1 MLCLKFSLER
11 KNCAVFWCW
20 NGKVSK
26 YRQISIPLKTKL
38 LTTDFFRVLV
48 IDTSRS
54 GHYSLQKWG
63 KSWDSKFIVCQELC
77 SWFGVNWFEAK
88 GIGQGGQFQIRALSR
103 LAGLIRFDWLQIF
116 ESLGGT
122 LGGFTSGPSLWLLT
136 WWDLTGPDLRS
147 LSWILVKHLR

>member
-1 MLCLKFSLER
+1 MLWLWVFSW
-11 KNCAVFWCW
+11 KKIYTVFWCW

-38 LTTDFFRVLV
+38 LTTDFFCVLV

-63 KSWDSKFIVCQELC
+63 KSWDSKFMVCQELC
-77 SWFGVNWFEAK
+77 GWFGVNWFEAK

-116 ESLGGT
+116 ESLGILWVASHQG
-122 LGGFTSGPSLWLLT
+122 LVFGCWLDEIWLVLIWEVWVGFW
-136 WWDLTGPDLRS
+136 
-147 LSWILVKHLR
+147 